1 MTMTAL
7 SPTPTTIRE
16 RALAPDLTRGALLL
30 FIAIANAANVA
41 FAGQPGVDAT
51 PHGLER
57 VANLFLLM
65 TVDARAYPVFAV
77 MFGYGLVQMYRR
89 SGRTPV
95 LRRSAILIGFG
106 ALHATFLYFGDFL
119 GAYGV
124 VGLVCGWLLLPRS
137 PRFHRIALALWG
149 VQTVSMTVI
158 ALGALTQLH
167 AGHATLVNSP
177 NPSLADGSPFGAM
190 VDRLHE
196 WPSHT
201 LTVLPII
208 IVVWLGIWAAQHR
221 ILEHPERHLPLLRV
235 TAVVGLG
242 SAFLGGLPYAL
253 VGAGWLHVDA
263 ATVDRLANL
272 HGISGEYGGPGY
284 AATFALLAVRLSRRT
299 DQGPAVT
306 SVVALGRRSLS
317 GYLTQSVVWTVLL
330 MPWTLHLGAHGSTTL
345 IALGGRRTHLG
356 RHRSGGRRPRTPW
369 PRRTCRE
376 GAPQAGLPAL
386 TPLHHVDPPVL
397 YGRVNRVGSSA

>member
-1 MTMTAL
+1 
-7 SPTPTTIRE
+7 
-16 RALAPDLTRGALLL
+16 
-30 FIAIANAANVA
+30 
-41 FAGQPGVDAT
+41 
-51 PHGLER
+51 
-57 VANLFLLM
+57 M

-149 VQTVSMTVI
+149 VQTVSMAVI

-208 IVVWLGIWAAQHR
+208 VVVWLGIWAAQHR

-263 ATVDRLANL
+263 ATVDRLAYL

-284 AATFALLAVRLSRRT
+284 AAAFALVAVRLSRRT
-299 DQGPAVT
+299 EQGPAVS

-317 GYLTQSVVWTVLL
+317 GYLTQSVVWTVVL
-330 MPWTLHLGAHGSTTL
+330 MPWSLHLGAHGSTTL
-345 IALGGRRTHLG
+345 VALAVGVLAWVGTAAAAGVLE
-356 RHRSGGRRPRTPW
+356 RSGHAGPAETVLRKLVYRP
-369 PRRTCRE
+369 
-376 GAPQAGLPAL
+376 
-386 TPLHHVDPPVL
+386 
-397 YGRVNRVGSSA
+397 